1 MEIKI
6 MCKINKLFVSL
17 FIATF
22 SNCFASS
29 TMEIENGYR
38 SIHNIKPFS
47 GHQKIEDFSS
57 MNLTNKR
64 SLDLSHRGLK
74 DEDIK
79 NLSQNESSGRIIN
92 INLSGNPSITS
103 KAIEYISK
111 SLYLGSVRD
120 LPQISDSCGLPA
132 TTIYVR
138 IQNTNIKGEQIK
150 KYNTIEGAKKH
161 FNINYS
167 HPVFGSPTSEP
178 VDYGIK
184 FVECDYY

>member
-1 MEIKI
+1 

-17 FIATF
+17 FII
-22 SNCFASS
+22 SLSSCFASS

-79 NLSQNESSGRIIN
+79 NLFYIGK
-92 INLSGNPSITS
+92 TS
-103 KAIEYISK
+103 
-111 SLYLGSVRD
+111 R
-120 LPQISDSCGLPA
+120 
-132 TTIYVR
+132 
-138 IQNTNIKGEQIK
+138 
-150 KYNTIEGAKKH
+150 
-161 FNINYS
+161 NY
-167 HPVFGSPTSEP
+167 
-178 VDYGIK
+178 K
-184 FVECDYY
+184 